1 MVCRDVVADLENC
14 LCGDVGRHSL
24 GLRERL
30 DVRTVHNLNGVCVLN
45 ACRHCDHIVIDDELV
60 GHLNLGHFTKLTG
73 IGENTCKSGSRR
85 NLGADKVD
93 TCVRS
98 TRTSLK
104 VTVKCAERHSL

>member
-1 MVCRDVVADLENC
+1 MVCRDIVADLENC

-30 DVRTVHNLNGVCVLN
+30 DVRAVHNLNGVCVLN

-60 GHLNLGHFTKLTG
+60 GHLDLRHFAKLTG
-73 IGENTCKSGSRR
+73 IGKNSCESGSRR

-93 TCVRS
+93 TCIRS
-98 TRTSLK
+98 ARTSLK
-104 VTVKCAERHSL
+104 VTVKGAKRHTL